1 MDEKRDNILR
11 IDIYSYKFCF
21 YTREKFI
28 IYNQYRKRII
38 SKRIVANKK

>member
-21 YTREKFI
+21 YTREE
-28 IYNQYRKRII
+28 IYYL
-38 SKRIVANKK
+38 